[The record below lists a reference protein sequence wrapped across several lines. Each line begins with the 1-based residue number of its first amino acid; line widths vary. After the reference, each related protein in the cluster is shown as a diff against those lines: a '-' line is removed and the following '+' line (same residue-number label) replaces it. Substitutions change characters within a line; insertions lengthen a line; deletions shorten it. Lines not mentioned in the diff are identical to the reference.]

1 MAVVAIKS
9 AQITNRDATPRVIN
23 NPRVTSGVKQVALDT
38 AVITNGDSVAST
50 YRIAQVP
57 SRAIVTAIR
66 ISAPDI
72 GTTTAADVG
81 LYRTTLDGGAVVD
94 ADFFAS
100 AVSLNAGAISKSD
113 VTFESGVFTLA
124 NGAKPLWEA
133 LGLTADPGY
142 DYDIALTLTGAADA
156 TGTALV
162 EIEYVM

>member
-1 MAVVAIKS
+1 MAVETRKS
-9 AQITNRDATPRVIN
+9 AQITNRDATPRVMN
-23 NPRVTSGVKQVALDT
+23 NPRVTSGVKQVAVDT
-38 AVITNGDSVAST
+38 AGIVSADSIGST

-66 ISAPDI
+66 ISSPDI

-100 AVSLNAGAISKSD
+100 AVSLNGGAISKSD
-113 VTFESGVFTLA
+113 VTFESGVYTLA

-133 LGLTADPGY
+133 LSLTADPGY
-142 DYDIALTLTGAADA
+142 SYDVTLTLTGAADA
-156 TGTALV
+156 SGTALV
-162 EIEYVM
+162 EIEYVL